1 MLAYNF
7 TVLVHEMYE
16 HGVVR
21 GFVSGNGVKVIG
33 PGEAAPALL

>member
-7 TVLVHEMYE
+7 TALIHEMYE

-33 PGEAAPALL
+33 SEEPAPALL